1 VKEVECLCGE
11 TVVFLDEGVQV
22 KTCPN
27 CGSPVY
33 QGGPPSVLE
42 LPSRSRKARTR
53 FSQGMWMAGLLAV
66 ILLVVVI
73 VAALSVARTRALGQ
87 GRLDEERA
95 DAARLRGDYNTAAQ
109 GYRSALEAYER
120 WGADSDAVN
129 KVRAALDE
137 VTLAISRESQRQLP
151 RAEGPVPIS
160 LEEIARLAY
169 GSDAK
174 DWESRFEQ
182 SYAGR
187 WVLMR
192 TFVAAGRALRFRP
205 AVLSVSYMVLSPQG
219 LPVEVFFEGPCFE
232 RYGLQVGEECVVKV
246 VLAGM
251 RFETGGAGEAGRWV
265 LAADGSASSLVTD
278 ESVLTEIGW
287 EVDEKTSALIARQAS
302 LSSAF

>member
-1 VKEVECLCGE
+1 
-11 TVVFLDEGVQV
+11 VVFLDDGVQV

-33 QGGPPSVLE
+33 QQGPPSVLE
-42 LPSRSRKARTR
+42 LTAKSRKARAR

-73 VAALSVARTRALGQ
+73 VAAFSVARTRALGQ
-87 GRLDEERA
+87 ARLDEERA

-109 GYRSALEAYER
+109 GYRSALDAYQT
-120 WGADSDAVN
+120 WGADSDVISKA
-129 KVRAALDE
+129 RSALDE
-137 VTLAISRESQRQLP
+137 VTLAISREAQRSLP
-151 RAEGPVPIS
+151 RAEGPLPIS

-174 DWESRFEQ
+174 DWESRFQ
-182 SYAGR
+182 DSYAGR

-192 TFVAAGRALRFRP
+192 TFVQAGRALRFRP
-205 AVLSVSYMVLSPQG
+205 AALSVSYMVLSPQG
-219 LPVEVFFEGPCFE
+219 LPVEIFFETPCFE
-232 RYGLQVGEECVVKV
+232 RYGLEAGDECIVKV

-251 RFETGGAGEAGRWV
+251 RFETGGAGEAGRWL

-287 EVDEKTSALIARQAS
+287 EADQETSALIARQAS
-302 LSSAF
+302 LLSAL